1 MTVNIGSLN
10 WLGHTC
16 RKYFAAGSKIGILA
30 IFQFGFESFTIV
42 KSTKI
47 KDFEQISVCL
57 VILQVQI
64 WRTVALST
72 GMLCLAPNSAKLSRM
87 GGFHPNTGNWHR

>member
-1 MTVNIGSLN
+1 M
-10 WLGHTC
+10 
-16 RKYFAAGSKIGILA
+16 GILA
-30 IFQFGFESFTIV
+30 IFQFGFECFTIV

-47 KDFEQISVCL
+47 KDLEQISVCL

-72 GMLCLAPNSAKLSRM
+72 GMER
-87 GGFHPNTGNWHR
+87 GT

>member
-1 MTVNIGSLN
+1 MRAS
-10 WLGHTC
+10 HTC
-16 RKYFAAGSKIGILA
+16 RKYFAAGSKRGILA

-47 KDFEQISVCL
+47 EDFEQISVCL

-72 GMLCLAPNSAKLSRM
+72 GMIQELYSENFKSLI
-87 GGFHPNTGNWHR
+87 

>member
-1 MTVNIGSLN
+1 MMLRGEPGAVRYSANLDKTCLAISPSPP
-10 WLGHTC
+10 HTC

-64 WRTVALST
+64 WRTVAFST
-72 GMLCLAPNSAKLSRM
+72 GMASPSL
-87 GGFHPNTGNWHR
+87 

>member
-1 MTVNIGSLN
+1 MTKTSTQ
-10 WLGHTC
+10 TC
-16 RKYFAAGSKIGILA
+16 REYFAAGSKIGILA

-47 KDFEQISVCL
+47 EDFEQISVCL

-72 GMLCLAPNSAKLSRM
+72 GMVCQSISWLTNLLKLGQYGDISCS
-87 GGFHPNTGNWHR
+87 G

>member
-1 MTVNIGSLN
+1 MK
-10 WLGHTC
+10 HTC

-47 KDFEQISVCL
+47 EDFEQISVCL

-72 GMLCLAPNSAKLSRM
+72 GMRWS
-87 GGFHPNTGNWHR
+87 HTQ

>member
-1 MTVNIGSLN
+1 MEGLFTYKIKIEPKFGT
-10 WLGHTC
+10 WAYHTC

-47 KDFEQISVCL
+47 KDLEQISVCL
-57 VILQVQI
+57 VILQVQM

-72 GMLCLAPNSAKLSRM
+72 GMI
-87 GGFHPNTGNWHR
+87 

>member
-1 MTVNIGSLN
+1 MN

-47 KDFEQISVCL
+47 EDLEQISVCL

-72 GMLCLAPNSAKLSRM
+72 GMGQGFSNNECRGTLFSSLGQSA
-87 GGFHPNTGNWHR
+87 GQF